1 MKNFPIRITKTPM
14 VFRIPIMI
22 LLIVIIN
29 TTHFY
34 GQQNSGKDS
43 NLNDIKGYVLDSQT
57 GEPLVYANVIIK
69 NKTIGASTNIRGY
82 FILLDVP
89 AEDNTLIVSYIG
101 YKTKEIAINNATGNQ
116 KELKIAL

>member
-1 MKNFPIRITKTPM
+1 
-14 VFRIPIMI
+14 MI

-101 YKTKEIAINNATGNQ
+101 AKPKRLQSIMLPGIKRIKDSIRTG
-116 KELKIAL
+116 KYFH